1 MTVRPG
7 DHIAASVTRSS
18 TSYALKVTDSTT
30 AGNSFSTTQACAAA
44 TCTDTSAEWVAQ
56 RLVNIATG
64 TLFPLINFGAWTLK
78 GATVKAG
85 ARSGTISSFPDNEI
99 TMVNSGG
106 KVLAQPGPL
115 NSGGNSFKVIWKAG
129 K

>member
-1 MTVRPG
+1 MAYR
-7 DHIAASVTRSS
+7 
-18 TSYALKVTDSTT
+18 LKVTDSTT

-44 TCTDTSAEWVAQ
+44 TCKDTSAEWVAQ
-56 RLVNIATG
+56 RLVNTATG
-64 TLFPLINFGAWTLK
+64 TLFPLINFGTWTLT

-85 ARSGTISSFPDNEI
+85 ARSGTISSFPGNEI

-106 KVLAQPGPL
+106 KVLAQPRPL